1 MRVGAEG
8 GMRSRDITNDMIIRC
23 QLIQDACSSY
33 EFCSLLTPAWCLDVS
48 ARCCL
53 PNLWGFFYL
62 SGERKV
68 DARGIKSIESS
79 RPILP
84 NKLKSLFD
92 PFIL

>member
-8 GMRSRDITNDMIIRC
+8 GMRSQNITNDMTIKC

-53 PNLWGFFYL
+53 PNFWG
-62 SGERKV
+62 G
-68 DARGIKSIESS
+68 
-79 RPILP
+79 
-84 NKLKSLFD
+84 
-92 PFIL
+92 FIFPEQGK